1 MGIRSEK
8 LSVVAIA
15 LLSFLKNIVKIVI
28 HCVSLQTVMMPFHL
42 SCYFQS
48 EVVDL
53 LLLQMRRCIPI
64 YLPTYLHTYLPT
76 YIPTYLCVENNL
88 KLLMLLSR
96 GPSPVILVRLLFS
109 ATTFLANNK
118 ISRKKSSQKLLHL
131 SHESF
136 W

>member
-64 YLPTYLHTYLPT
+64 YLPTYIPTYLHTYLPT
-76 YIPTYLCVENNL
+76 YVWKIT
-88 KLLMLLSR
+88 LS
-96 GPSPVILVRLLFS
+96 F
-109 ATTFLANNK
+109 
-118 ISRKKSSQKLLHL
+118 
-131 SHESF
+131 
-136 W
+136 